1 LASQLESGVL
11 VSYEGSVHTAYREGS
26 ECVDDAVD
34 TFLLD
39 GTAPD
44 DDLRCT

>member
-1 LASQLESGVL
+1 L